1 MRNLVMSSVCVVVL
15 AVGGALWLGG
25 EASGADQPKA
35 PKGPTLEWL
44 KSMVGDWVQV
54 DKDGK
59 ATDVVMSKMR
69 LTAGGSA
76 ILEILFPGT
85 DHEMVSV
92 YHQDGAK
99 LMLTHY
105 CVLGNQPTMQAR
117 FGVDKNQLVFEF
129 VSGTNMKP
137 TDSHMHRGTLTR
149 IDKNHMRNEWEN
161 FKDGKHN
168 GTHGF
173 EFVRRPL

>member
-1 MRNLVMSSVCVVVL
+1 
-15 AVGGALWLGG
+15 
-25 EASGADQPKA
+25 
-35 PKGPTLEWL
+35 
-44 KSMVGDWVQV
+44 
-54 DKDGK
+54 
-59 ATDVVMSKMR
+59 MR

-117 FGVDKNQLVFEF
+117 LRVDENQLVFEF

-137 TDSHMHRGTLTR
+137 THSHMHRGTLTR
-149 IDKNHMRNEWEN
+149 IDKNHMRSQWEN

-168 GTHGF
+168 STHSF
-173 EFVRRPL
+173 EFVAARSR

>member
-1 MRNLVMSSVCVVVL
+1 MRNLVTSTVCVVVL
-15 AVGGALWLGG
+15 SVGGALWLGDQ
-25 EASGADQPKA
+25 ARAADQPE
-35 PKGPTLEWL
+35 GPTLEWI

-54 DKDGK
+54 DEDGK

-92 YHQDGAK
+92 YYQDGDK

-105 CVLGNQPTMQAR
+105 CMLGNQPTLQAR
-117 FGVDKNQLVFEF
+117 FGDDKNQLVFDF
-129 VSGTNMKP
+129 VAGTNMKP
-137 TDSHMHRGTLTR
+137 TDSHMHRGTFTR
-149 IDKNHMRNEWEN
+149 IDKNCMRSDWEN
-161 FKDGKHN
+161 YVDGKHHA
-168 GTHGF
+168 THGF
-173 EFVRRPL
+173 EFRRRPL

>member
-1 MRNLVMSSVCVVVL
+1 MRNLVINSVCVVVL
-15 AVGGALWLGG
+15 VVGGALWLGR
-25 EASGADQPKA
+25 EASAADQPEA
-35 PKGPTLEWL
+35 PTLDWL

-59 ATDVVMSKMR
+59 ATGVVMSKMR

-85 DHEMVSV
+85 DQEMVSL
-92 YHQDGAK
+92 YYQDGPK

-129 VSGTNMKP
+129 VSGTNMEP
-137 TDSHMHRGTLTR
+137 TDSHMHRGTFTR
-149 IDKNHMRNEWEN
+149 TDKTHMSSEWEN
-161 FKDGKHN
+161 FTDGKYN
-168 GTHGF
+168 ATHGF
-173 EFVRRPL
+173 EFVRRPQ